1 MLGRCLWNRL
11 CQSIVITVQSKQY
24 YFLWFY
30 CKINIKKERKLMSL
44 ILSSLP
50 NDILEPSYHVIM
62 KLIVISKCNKRW
74 LGGGKNTQSLKCY
87 AKLRDS

>member
-1 MLGRCLWNRL
+1 
-11 CQSIVITVQSKQY
+11 
-24 YFLWFY
+24 
-30 CKINIKKERKLMSL
+30 MSL

-87 AKLRDS
+87 ANYVIASVRIQKDRKGLWLWSSSK